1 MMAVRTREAYPS
13 IAEGVQAHAVI
24 VKTEGARA

>member
-1 MMAVRTREAYPS
+1 MIAARTRGACPS

-24 VKTEGARA
+24 VKTEGVRA